1 MIGFIFVFYVV
12 IDIDSY
18 VGGLIGFVIGVGYVI
33 IVIFVYG
40 GCVFVFNVFV
50 LVDGIG
56 GGFNSWFG
64 KV

>member
-56 GGFNSWFG
+56 GGFNSLFG